1 MNGLCNIIRNLP
13 SNAVS
18 QYVHLYLDYQLQKA
32 QCILQ
37 NIQQPNASNQI
48 QLILRILTVFLLS
61 LLLLLIGYYSLYNS
75 IFK

>member
-13 SNAVS
+13 TNAVS

-37 NIQQPNASNQI
+37 NIQQPNSSNQI
-48 QLILRILTVFLLS
+48 QLVLKVLTVFILFFIS
-61 LLLLLIGYYSLYNS
+61 Y
-75 IFK
+75 